1 MSMTGEAL
9 LTAFS
14 EFLNDLWSST
24 TTALG
29 SATTLTDSALQRFGD
44 KANEE
49 AFIRFTEDSG
59 TPGNIY
65 LIRRTSRFLTD
76 TFTFAPAVPQAV
88 ESGKDYQVHRWDPEK
103 KFRALDRAR
112 ILAFPQV
119 AKIVVDETMTSDGES
134 IELPIPS
141 AIRKGPA
148 QVWYESPIS
157 PSVSWNILTNPELLT
172 SSGWTATSV
181 TAATYGRQ
189 TSDELVPKM
198 EDSCVKLTSGA
209 LGSLNQPLGATVAAR
224 YAGRRVSFGAW
235 VYSRT
240 AGCTV
245 SITDDAAT
253 STSAAHGGL
262 GWQFLTVSRDVSGT
276 NATTLTPKINP
287 LTNNAVFV
295 ERAYFGQVDRIV
307 VPYTNGPLHRN
318 GIHRNDDDAN
328 LYLKRPAPRGYQYR
342 LVGRTPVTALG
353 TNTTTQ
359 TTNTMEVTEAD
370 QDLLLATAARILLTW
385 EGMASGDIDKL
396 FPQIAA
402 AEARFNEMKT
412 DWQRRYPRSGFV
424 SIEGG
429 Q

>member
-1 MSMTGEAL
+1 MSLTGEQL

-14 EFLNDLWSST
+14 EFLGDLWSST

-44 KANEE
+44 RANEE
-49 AFIRFTEDSG
+49 AFVRFTEDST

-65 LIRRTSRFLTD
+65 LVRRISRFLTD
-76 TFTFAPAVPQAV
+76 TATFAPATPQAV
-88 ESGKDYQVHRWDPEK
+88 ESGKDYQIHRWNPES

-119 AKIVVDETMTSDGES
+119 AKVVVDETITSDGES
-134 IELPIPS
+134 VELPIPS

-157 PSVSWNILTNPELLT
+157 PTVSWNILTNQELKT
-172 SSGWTATSV
+172 ATGWTANGL
-181 TAATYGRQ
+181 TATTYERLS
-189 TSDELVPKM
+189 SDELVPKL
-198 EDSCVKLTSGA
+198 EDSCVRLTG
-209 LGSLNQPLGATVAAR
+209 GATGTLRQDFSAVASR
-224 YAGRRVSFGAW
+224 YAGRRMSKGVWF
-235 VYSRT
+235 YSRT
-240 AGCTV
+240 AGSKV
-245 SITDDAAT
+245 SITDDSGET
-253 STSAAHGGL
+253 ESAAHSGL
-262 GWQFLTVSRDVSGT
+262 GWQFVNVSKNISGS
-276 NATTLTPKINP
+276 NASTLRVDIKPA
-287 LTNNAVFV
+287 TNNAVFV
-295 ERAYFGQVDRIV
+295 ERAYFGQIDRIV
-307 VPYTNGPLHRN
+307 VPYTNGPLVRN
-318 GIHRNDDDAN
+318 GIHRDDDDAN

-353 TNTTTQ
+353 TVAATQ
-359 TTNTMEVTEAD
+359 VTNTMEVTEAD

-396 FPQIAA
+396 FPQIAT

-412 DWQRRYPRSGFV
+412 DWKRNYPRSGFV
-424 SIEGG
+424 EI

>member
-1 MSMTGEAL
+1 MSLTGEQL

-14 EFLNDLWSST
+14 EFLGDLWSST
-24 TTALG
+24 TTSAG
-29 SATTLTDSALQRFGD
+29 STTTLTDSQLQEFGD
-44 KANEE
+44 RANEE
-49 AFIRFTEDSG
+49 AFVRFTEDS
-59 TPGNIY
+59 TAPGNIY
-65 LIRRTSRFLTD
+65 LVRRISRFLTD
-76 TFTFAPAVPQAV
+76 TATFAPAVPQAV
-88 ESGKDYQVHRWDPEK
+88 ESGKGYQIHRWDPRK
-103 KFRALDRAR
+103 KFRAIDRAR

-119 AKIVVDETMTSDGES
+119 AKVVVDETITSDGETV
-134 IELPIPS
+134 ELPIPS

-157 PSVSWNILTNPELLT
+157 PTVSWNILTNPELKT
-172 SSGWTATSV
+172 ATGWTATSV
-181 TAATYGRQ
+181 TAATYERLS
-189 TSDELVPKM
+189 SDELVPKL

-209 LGSLNQPLGATVAAR
+209 SGSLNQPLGATAAAR

-240 AGCTV
+240 ATPTV
-245 SITDDAAT
+245 SITDDAGT
-253 STSAAHGGL
+253 STSTAHSGL
-262 GWQFLTVSRDVSGT
+262 GWQFLTVSRNVDGA

-295 ERAYFGQVDRIV
+295 ERAYFGQIDRIV
-307 VPYTNGPLHRN
+307 VPYTNGPLVRN
-318 GIHRNDDDAN
+318 GIHRDDDDAN

-353 TNTTTQ
+353 TVAATQ
-359 TTNTMEVTEAD
+359 VTNTMEVTEAD

-396 FPQIAA
+396 FPQIAT

-412 DWQRRYPRSGFV
+412 DWRRSYPRSGFV
-424 SIEGG
+424 EI